1 MYKKLIS
8 SILVVALLNLVGCY
22 SNVVV
27 NPNQFKKYVKAGDNP
42 SEIIVRLSNHKE
54 YLFAIGRYII
64 KEDSLYCK
72 GAELVNDNYR
82 PFEGSIPI
90 SQIQSIEY
98 EKKDAGKTTKFV
110 VGAVLVGLLIILIV
124 FYVETK
130 KAVGEA
136 LGKGLERF

>member
-22 SNVVV
+22 STAIVH
-27 NPNQFKKYVKAGDNP
+27 PNQFKMNEKKGDNP

-54 YLFAIGRYII
+54 YLFGIGRYII
-64 KEDSLYCK
+64 TEDSLYGK

-98 EKKDAGKTTKFV
+98 EKKDSGKTTSLIV
-110 VGAVLVGLLIILIV
+110 ISVLGGLLIIGILL
-124 FYVETK
+124 
-130 KAVGEA
+130 AVGFA
-136 LGKGLERF
+136 VGLGESSPSNF